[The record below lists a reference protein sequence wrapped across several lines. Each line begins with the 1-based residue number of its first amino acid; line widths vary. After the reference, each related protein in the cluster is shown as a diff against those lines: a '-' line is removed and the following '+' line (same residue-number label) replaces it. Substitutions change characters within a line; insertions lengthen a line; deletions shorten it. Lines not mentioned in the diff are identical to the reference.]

1 MESSATAPDSAS
13 VDDLF
18 EVTMRGYNRR
28 QVEDFV
34 AKARQH
40 VENLT
45 AELGGTRQQRDQLMR
60 DLTMLQEELLN
71 VRQQLDSRPAHEEIS
86 GRMAQIL
93 RLAQEE
99 ADQERQKA
107 QAEYEELLERA
118 QAEAGEAVEQARAE
132 AAELLAST
140 RISAEQT
147 LQAAQD
153 QAEAVLQEAQEKSEF
168 AVGDATVRAQRLLGD
183 AEQRTAQIVEAQ
195 DERVS
200 TLVAVHAEAVRR
212 LAEILDVLG
221 GVIDQEEIAGSLQDG
236 IDPGPLPPAGVPL
249 RPDQVEGSEA
259 IVDLDP
265 EAYETGDR
273 DLSRSGEP
281 IARSEP
287 LAAARSM
294 TSFDADQEPEGRAL
308 PRTWEPQEQDSPDA
322 SPAVSSEAPTVPPGI
337 PSAQPGTGSKI
348 APEDLDAT
356 MLISLVPERD
366 EQEWADPE
374 PHAASPCLPG
384 APGLFQP
391 ATATTEVLRPDADG
405 TIVRL
410 PYASPHPDPGGGPL
424 PTDRSAD
431 TPTPPAG

>member
-60 DLTMLQEELLN
+60 DLTMLQEELLS
-71 VRQQLDSRPAHEEIS
+71 VRHQLDSRPAHEEIS

-107 QAEYEELLERA
+107 QVEAQEMLDRA
-118 QAEAGEAVEQARAE
+118 QAEAGETVERARAE

-147 LQAAQD
+147 IQAAQE
-153 QAEAVLQEAQEKSEF
+153 QSRTVLQESQEKAEF

-183 AEQRTAQIVEAQ
+183 AEQRTAQIVEVQ

-221 GVIDQEEIAGSLQDG
+221 GVIDQEEVAGALQEG
-236 IDPGPLPPAGVPL
+236 IDPAPMPSAGVPL
-249 RPDQVEGSEA
+249 RPDQVEG
-259 IVDLDP
+259 LDAGP
-265 EAYETGDR
+265 VPD
-273 DLSRSGEP
+273 
-281 IARSEP
+281 P
-287 LAAARSM
+287 L
-294 TSFDADQEPEGRAL
+294 PV
-308 PRTWEPQEQDSPDA
+308 PRTEAEEGAVAPVAVPPVEGPTAPDPA
-322 SPAVSSEAPTVPPGI
+322 GDARADAGTEAQSPASQGGSPEPVTAPTDAAPH
-337 PSAQPGTGSKI
+337 I
-348 APEDLDAT
+348 APGDMDAT
-356 MLISLVPERD
+356 MLISLTPEEDAPRPASEGSVPD
-366 EQEWADPE
+366 TNAAAAPYASGAG
-374 PHAASPCLPG
+374 PHRPSAA
-384 APGLFQP
+384 A
-391 ATATTEVLRPDADG
+391 TEVLRPSPDDG
-405 TIVRL
+405 TVMRL
-410 PYASPHPDPGGGPL
+410 PLPPSPGPGDVQL
-424 PTDRSAD
+424 PTDRSPDASNP
-431 TPTPPAG
+431 PTGPR

>member
-86 GRMAQIL
+86 ERMAQIL

-118 QAEAGEAVEQARAE
+118 QTEAGEAVEQARAE

-147 LQAAQD
+147 LQAAQE
-153 QAEAVLQEAQEKSEF
+153 QAEAVLRETQEKSEF

-183 AEQRTAQIVEAQ
+183 AERRTTQIVEAQ

-221 GVIDQEEIAGSLQDG
+221 GVIDQEEVAGSLQDG
-236 IDPGPLPPAGVPL
+236 IDPGPLPAAGTPL
-249 RPDQVEGSEA
+249 RPDQVEGLEA
-259 IVDLDP
+259 VADLDP
-265 EAYETGDR
+265 EPQETEAR
-273 DLSRSGEP
+273 DLSESMDP
-281 IARSEP
+281 NARSELLP
-287 LAAARSM
+287 AAQSV
-294 TSFDADQEPEGRAL
+294 TSFDADQEPEDDAAPEAWG
-308 PRTWEPQEQDSPDA
+308 PQGQDSSGA
-322 SPAVSSEAPTVPPGI
+322 SQTASSQAPTAPPGI
-337 PSAQPGTGSKI
+337 PSVQSGTGSKI
-348 APEDLDAT
+348 APGDMDAT
-356 MLISLVPERD
+356 MLISLTPERD
-366 EQEWADPE
+366 EPE
-374 PHAASPCLPG
+374 RTGPEQKAPAPFLPG

-391 ATATTEVLRPDADG
+391 ATAATEVLRPDADG
-405 TIVRL
+405 TVVRV
-410 PYASPHPDPGGGPL
+410 PFSSPSPDPGGVHL
-424 PTDRSAD
+424 PTDHSAD